1 MARESQPS
9 TVIEVKGLIKQM
21 SSTQGVLD
29 VLDGVFV
36 GRWGA
41 GRAIWRF
48 GADSSADYDLA
59 SLRKRD
65 AGGG

>member
-1 MARESQPS
+1 MARESRPS
-9 TVIEVKGLIKQM
+9 TVIEVKGLTKQM
-21 SSTQGVLD
+21 PSTQG

-36 GRWGA
+36 GRWDA